1 MSPTETTG
9 TAQDYESH
17 FESRSEVLVVDA
29 PCHGLSLGALT
40 PFAPPVRLHVHHG
53 LSAMGLQ
60 PSQETTN
67 NQLRH
72 ENKVALGV

>member
-1 MSPTETTG
+1 MNPTLKG
-9 TAQDYESH
+9 SDL
-17 FESRSEVLVVDA
+17 FVVDA

-40 PFAPPVRLHVHHG
+40 PVAPRVRLQVHHG